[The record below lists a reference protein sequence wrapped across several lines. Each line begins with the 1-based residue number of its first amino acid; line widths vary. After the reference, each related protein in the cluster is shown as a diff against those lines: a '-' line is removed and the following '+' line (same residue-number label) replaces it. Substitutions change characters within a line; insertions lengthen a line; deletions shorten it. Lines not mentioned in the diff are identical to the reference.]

1 MQGKTSIKRIE
12 VFFCRF
18 SNMLEGTEYSWDVWS
33 MAWQNSIK
41 PEHDRNRKKE
51 NNGLYRQLKEQE
63 RRDKQERLRFLEVLS
78 ESICLPPDVLAG
90 APIVTMH
97 GRNAIYIENHKKIT
111 EYSEEH
117 ILIQTKSCK
126 LAIEGKSLKI
136 DYFTK
141 EELKISGLIRRVSY
155 GEEAM

>member
-1 MQGKTSIKRIE
+1 MT
-12 VFFCRF
+12 
-18 SNMLEGTEYSWDVWS
+18 
-33 MAWQNSIK
+33 WQNSTK

-51 NNGLYRQLKEQE
+51 NSGLDKQMKEQE
-63 RRDKQERLRFLEVLS
+63 EREKQERLSFLDVRS

-97 GRNAIYIENHKKIT
+97 GRNAVYIENHKKIT

-126 LAIEGKSLKI
+126 LAIEGKRLKI

-141 EELKISGLIRRVSY
+141 EELKISGLIRRISY
-155 GEEAM
+155 GEEA